1 MMSSLLGIAAQ
12 CSSCAVVTAVAT
24 AAALNRR
31 AGAFRCDVTEGR
43 SSITFAKLQSAF
55 RATVIL
61 LRQ

>member
-1 MMSSLLGIAAQ
+1 MMSSLFGIAAQ

-43 SSITFAKLQSAF
+43 SSITFAKLPAF